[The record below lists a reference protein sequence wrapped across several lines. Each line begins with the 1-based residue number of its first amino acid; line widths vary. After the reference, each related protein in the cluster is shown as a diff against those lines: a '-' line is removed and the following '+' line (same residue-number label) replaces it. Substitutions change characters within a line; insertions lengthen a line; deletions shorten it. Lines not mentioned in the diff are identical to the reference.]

1 MRICQILIFFDK
13 ESESLNTN
21 ISKIFAYRI
30 ETIIN
35 LLGGSI
41 LVSTKSPDS
50 LEINLIFERVN

>member
-1 MRICQILIFFDK
+1 MSDSDFFDK